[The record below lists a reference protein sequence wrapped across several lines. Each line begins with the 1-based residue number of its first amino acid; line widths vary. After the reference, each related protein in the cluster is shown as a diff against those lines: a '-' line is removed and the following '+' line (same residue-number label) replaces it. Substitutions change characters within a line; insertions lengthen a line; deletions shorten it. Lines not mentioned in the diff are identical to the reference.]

1 MGRFILRRLL
11 GLIPTLLII
20 VTVCFFIIR
29 LAPGGPF
36 SAERKVPVEV
46 LRNLEAKYNLD
57 KPIMEQYVLY
67 LWDIVRGDFGP
78 SMAYKDFDVSFYI
91 KRGLPVSALL
101 GVSALLLALICG
113 GSVGMVSA
121 LQQNKWPDYLFMSIA
136 VLGIS
141 VPAFIV
147 GPLYQWIFSMNLDWF
162 PVAGWIND
170 KGFAAFVLPVATLSL
185 VYFATIARLSR
196 ASFLE
201 ELRSDYVRT
210 ARAKGLKTN
219 VIMFKHVLKGAALPI
234 VSYLGPALASIVTGS
249 IVVEQIF
256 KIPGMG
262 RHFVQSAFNRDYTM
276 IMGTVI
282 VYSVLLMVMNFVVD
296 ILYGFLDPRVSYK

>member
-1 MGRFILRRLL
+1 MGRFILRRFL

-20 VTVCFFIIR
+20 ITVCFFIIR

-36 SAERKVPVEV
+36 SSEKKVPVEV

-57 KPIMEQYVLY
+57 KPLVVQYLLY
-67 LWDIVRGDFGP
+67 LKDVVRGELGP
-78 SMAYKDFDVSFYI
+78 SMAYKDFDVNFYI
-91 KRGLPVSALL
+91 GRGLPISGALGALALL
-101 GVSALLLALICG
+101 VALVLG
-113 GSVGMVSA
+113 MSVGMISA
-121 LQQNKWPDYLFMSIA
+121 LRRNSWPDYLFMSIA

-141 VPAFIV
+141 IPSFII
-147 GPLYQWIFSMNLDWF
+147 GPLYQWIFALKLNWL
-162 PVAGWIND
+162 PVAGWVSDRGPI
-170 KGFAAFVLPVATLSL
+170 ALVMPVATLSL
-185 VYFATIARLSR
+185 AYFATIARLTR

-219 VIMFKHVLKGAALPI
+219 IIMFKHVLKGASLPI
-234 VSYLGPALASIVTGS
+234 VSYLGPALAGIVTGS

-256 KIPGMG
+256 KIPGLG

-282 VYSVLLMVMNFVVD
+282 VYSILLMVMNFIVD
-296 ILYGFLDPRVSYK
+296 ILYGVLDPRVSYK